1 MKKIIIISNDKIFLN
16 RNKLSSN
23 YNDTIN
29 ILNSLNKKYQVY
41 LISRKSKIKQNF
53 SLIQKK
59 KMRKLSSF
67 IQIILKKMKI

>member
-29 ILNSLNKKYQVY
+29 ILDSLSKKYQVY

-53 SLIQKK
+53 SLIPKK
-59 KMRKLSSF
+59 KIKRLSPF
-67 IQIILKKMKI
+67 ILII

>member
-16 RNKLSSN
+16 RNKLSLVN

-59 KMRKLSSF
+59 K
-67 IQIILKKMKI
+67 KKN

>member
-29 ILNSLNKKYQVY
+29 ILDSLNKKYQVY

-53 SLIQKK
+53 SLIPKK
-59 KMRKLSSF
+59 KM
-67 IQIILKKMKI
+67 KK